1 MVFAFHIIGLHCA
14 GKSTFIKEKFPS
26 AVVLD
31 MKKFYKTHDFLPATS
46 YHDRTAHT
54 LEHEFADCLEEAK
67 KSNKM
72 MVVESSGTNL
82 RVNQL
87 VAEHEFFKGT

>member
-1 MVFAFHIIGLHCA
+1 MNFHVIGLHCV

-54 LEHEFADCLEEAK
+54 LEHEFQDCLKEAK
-67 KSNKM
+67 KSNNI
-72 MVVESSGTNL
+72 MVL
-82 RVNQL
+82 DR
-87 VAEHEFFKGT
+87 